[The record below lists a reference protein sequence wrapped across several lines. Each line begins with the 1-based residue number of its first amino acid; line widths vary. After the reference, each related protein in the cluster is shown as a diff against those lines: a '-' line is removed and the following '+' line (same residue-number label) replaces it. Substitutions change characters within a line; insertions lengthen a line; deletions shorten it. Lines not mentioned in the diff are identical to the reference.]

1 MREERRSAS
10 EELFAT
16 ERKMKDFLKPY
27 FLEIGLTLGQG
38 QPRIL
43 KNLLKK
49 DHVTQKELADICHLD
64 VTTMSRTLDKL
75 EQKGWLCRKR
85 DENCRRSYRII
96 LTEAGREKARE
107 VVKGM
112 LFRDEAAWK
121 GFDRQEMETMFGY
134 LKRIAENLEE
144 ADCQNL
150 TNSGL

>member
-1 MREERRSAS
+1 MES
-10 EELFAT
+10 EKIRGLLRDLEMA
-16 ERKMKDFLKPY
+16 RKKILRPQ
-27 FLEIGLTLGQG
+27 FLELGLTVGQG
-38 QPRIL
+38 QPSIL
-43 KNLLKK
+43 ANLLR
-49 DHVTQKELADICHLD
+49 HGPQTQKKLSDRCHMD

-75 EQKGWLCRKR
+75 EKKGWLCRKR

-96 LTEAGREKARE
+96 LTEAGREKACE